1 MNSTSMRAAIA
12 RIALTASNTGPHTAA
27 SILPRGL
34 PVLLLS
40 DPPPLLVFTRGV
52 LVAVAVVVGT
62 LVGVLVGEGDGDA
75 VGDGLAVGV
84 TVTLPMV
91 IAACARNA
99 PVVASEAATVAD
111 VIFKFTGR

>member
-1 MNSTSMRAAIA
+1 MNNTSMRAAIA

-40 DPPPLLVFTRGV
+40 DPPPLFVLTTGV
-52 LVAVAVVVGT
+52 LVAVAVVVGM
-62 LVGVLVGEGDGDA
+62 LVGEGDGDA

-84 TVTLPMV
+84 TVTVPMV

-99 PVVASEAATVAD
+99 PVVASEAITVAEA
-111 VIFKFTGR
+111 IFKFAGR

>member
-62 LVGVLVGEGDGDA
+62 LVGEGDGDA